1 MLQIQQ
7 LTKTY
12 PDGTAALRGLN
23 LHAGQGMFGLLGPN
37 GAGKSSLLRT
47 IATLQQADSGNIQF
61 EDVDV
66 LKNPQQLRRQLGY
79 LPQEFGVYPYISCRS
94 LLEHMA
100 VLKGLVHKS
109 SRQQQIEALLAQTNL
124 TAVADKAV
132 AHFSGGMR
140 QRFGIAQALLGDPKL
155 LILDE
160 PSAGLDPEER
170 QQLHNLLAEIS
181 RDRLVLLS
189 SHIVDDIEQLCRQ
202 VAIILRGQIILQG
215 DTTAMIAPLQGQ
227 IWAYQGELATLPPQ
241 TQLLQRSYLRGVP
254 QQRFH
259 APSCPGEGFSAV
271 TASLQDRYF
280 LTLAA
285 TSSPLDTTAKG
296 QHHSHRK
303 ENAHSQPAQT
313 AKTPY
318 PMGQAEAQTKEQN
331 R

>member
-1 MLQIQQ
+1 MLQIQH

-12 PDGTAALRGLN
+12 ADGTAALRGLN
-23 LHAGQGMFGLLGPN
+23 LSAGRGIFGLLGPN
-37 GAGKSSLLRT
+37 GAGKSTLLRT
-47 IATLQQADSGNIQF
+47 IATLQQPDSGSIRF
-61 EDVDV
+61 ADVDV
-66 LKNPQQLRRQLGY
+66 LKDPQQLRRQLGY
-79 LPQEFGVYPYISCRS
+79 LPQEFGVYPCMSCRA

-100 VLKGLVHKS
+100 VLKGLTDKP

-202 VAIILRGQIILQG
+202 VAIMLRGQIVLQG
-215 DTTAMIAPLQGQ
+215 DTTALVAPLQDQ
-227 IWAYQGELATLPPQ
+227 IWVYQGELASLPPQ

-254 QQRFH
+254 QQRFY
-259 APSCPGEGFSAV
+259 APYCPGEGFSAE

-285 TSSPLDTTAKG
+285 TPTQLDEPELALP
-296 QHHSHRK
+296 Q
-303 ENAHSQPAQT
+303 
-313 AKTPY
+313 
-318 PMGQAEAQTKEQN
+318 EQN

>member
-1 MLQIQQ
+1 MLQIQH

-12 PDGTAALRGLN
+12 ADGTAALRGLN
-23 LHAGQGMFGLLGPN
+23 LSAGRGIFGLLGPN
-37 GAGKSSLLRT
+37 GAGKSTLLRT
-47 IATLQQADSGNIQF
+47 IATLQQPDSGSIRF
-61 EDVDV
+61 ADVDV
-66 LKNPQQLRRQLGY
+66 LKDPQQLRRQLGY
-79 LPQEFGVYPYISCRS
+79 LPQEFGVYPYMSCRA

-100 VLKGLVHKS
+100 VLKGLTDKP

-202 VAIILRGQIILQG
+202 VAIMLRGQIVLQG
-215 DTTAMIAPLQGQ
+215 DTTALVAPLQDQ
-227 IWAYQGELATLPPQ
+227 IWVYQGELASLPPQ

-254 QQRFH
+254 QQRFY
-259 APSCPGEGFSAV
+259 APYCPGEGFSAV

-285 TSSPLDTTAKG
+285 TPTQQD
-296 QHHSHRK
+296 
-303 ENAHSQPAQT
+303 EPEPALPQ
-313 AKTPY
+313 
-318 PMGQAEAQTKEQN
+318 EQN

>member
-1 MLQIQQ
+1 MLQIQH

-12 PDGTAALRGLN
+12 ADGTAALRGLN
-23 LHAGQGMFGLLGPN
+23 LSAGRGIFGLLGPN
-37 GAGKSSLLRT
+37 GAGKSTLLRT
-47 IATLQQADSGNIQF
+47 IATLQQPDSGSIRF
-61 EDVDV
+61 ADVDV
-66 LKNPQQLRRQLGY
+66 QKDPQQLRRQLGY
-79 LPQEFGVYPYISCRS
+79 LPQEFGVYPCMSCRA

-100 VLKGLVHKS
+100 VLKGLTDKP

-202 VAIILRGQIILQG
+202 VAIMLRGQIVLQG
-215 DTTAMIAPLQGQ
+215 DTTALVAPLQDQ
-227 IWAYQGELATLPPQ
+227 IWVYQGELASLPPQ

-254 QQRFH
+254 QQRFY
-259 APSCPGEGFSAV
+259 APYCPGEGFSAE

-285 TSSPLDTTAKG
+285 TPTQLDEPELALP
-296 QHHSHRK
+296 Q
-303 ENAHSQPAQT
+303 
-313 AKTPY
+313 
-318 PMGQAEAQTKEQN
+318 EQN

>member
-1 MLQIQQ
+1 MLQIQH

-12 PDGTAALRGLN
+12 ADGTAALRGLN
-23 LHAGQGMFGLLGPN
+23 LSAGRGIFGLLGPN
-37 GAGKSSLLRT
+37 GAGKSTLLRT
-47 IATLQQADSGNIQF
+47 IATLQQPDSGSIRF
-61 EDVDV
+61 ADVDV
-66 LKNPQQLRRQLGY
+66 LKDPQQLRRQLGY
-79 LPQEFGVYPYISCRS
+79 LPQEFGVYPYMSCRA

-100 VLKGLVHKS
+100 VLKGLTDKP

-202 VAIILRGQIILQG
+202 VAIMLRGQIVLQG
-215 DTTAMIAPLQGQ
+215 DTTALVAPLQDQ
-227 IWAYQGELATLPPQ
+227 IWVYQGELASLPPQ

-254 QQRFH
+254 QQRFY
-259 APSCPGEGFSAV
+259 APYCPGEGFSAE

-285 TSSPLDTTAKG
+285 TPTQLDEPELALP
-296 QHHSHRK
+296 Q
-303 ENAHSQPAQT
+303 
-313 AKTPY
+313 
-318 PMGQAEAQTKEQN
+318 EQN